1 MLTKTVFLLLV
12 GLATVAL
19 CATTLS
25 QPRRSTRRR
34 PTQTSEVPSNTIK
47 AEMAHCQP
55 EKKTVKLDLPQEAG
69 TMFFPTC
76 VRVEQCGGCCGHSML
91 TCRPIR
97 TETVTYEVTK
107 MIGENI
113 SSPYY
118 VNVTKHVECE
128 EQCSVTEKE
137 CTASQIYDKK
147 NCECICEN
155 EEQKRACHKSQDK
168 LWDKRLLH
176 LQMPQR
182 RRQVQHRA
190 VILPG
195 ILHVCESE
203 IVTDP
208 GVPEGHCTAPDA
220 STDALHGPAAD
231 KTVLCIHDMVAYEP
245 TIYFYLF
252 LFILYSSIRKE
263 ERGG

>member
-168 LWDKRLLH
+168 LWDKNFCTCKCRKDDDKCSTG
-176 LQMPQR
+176 QSFSQESCT
-182 RRQVQHRA
+182 
-190 VILPG
+190 
-195 ILHVCESE
+195 CEK
-203 IVTDP
+203 V
-208 GVPEGHCTAPDA
+208 
-220 STDALHGPAAD
+220 
-231 KTVLCIHDMVAYEP
+231 K
-245 TIYFYLF
+245 
-252 LFILYSSIRKE
+252 
-263 ERGG
+263 